1 MASETVITA
10 LLRQWEQ
17 GRQQG
22 QLIPVEELC
31 HINPELTE
39 EVRLRIRLLE
49 AMDRSFPQPS
59 TPTMARGVGAATT
72 GRPSVLVSLLQ
83 PGLEPVTGYRLVE
96 GLGRGGFGE
105 VWKAEAPGGFA
116 VALKFVLLIGRAGP
130 AETRAL
136 EVIRHIRHPN
146 LLATFGSWE
155 KNGLLIIAMELAD
168 CTLGDRLSESVRR
181 GRNGIPRDELLGYME
196 EAAKGLDYLNS
207 PIHEVDGRENVSVQ
221 HRDIKPQNILL
232 IGGGVKVADFGLAR
246 LLEQTV
252 VSHSGSLTPLYAP
265 PEFFNGQTTRTSD
278 QYSLA
283 ITYCQ
288 LRGGRLPFDGNV
300 AQVTAGHLYRA
311 PDLSMIQEA
320 ERPIVQKALAKESDA
335 RWPTCQAFVDALT
348 SLYRAAPVIDTS
360 GAGGTIAAAVP
371 VGEIRRF
378 EGETEKVLNLAF
390 SADGKMV
397 LTGARTGAAILWDVA
412 KGREIRRFS
421 GHTDVVRGVAFSPD
435 ARTALTGGDDG
446 TVRLWDVRQGTEIK
460 QLADELPKVKSVAF
474 CPDGRMLFGGASG
487 QLRLWNPKTNQVSVL
502 RGHSG
507 RVCAVAFSPDGKLA
521 LSCGGEDDV
530 QRFRQGRDSFAIRLW
545 EIPSGQLIRSLE
557 GHSDQVFHAVFSNDG
572 RLILSGSADGTIRL
586 WEVDT
591 GRERLCFRGH
601 HGPVNK
607 IDLSADGR
615 YALSAG
621 ADRTIRLWRLPIGQ
635 RHRFTG
641 HADRVNAVAF
651 SPDGKHALSA
661 GSDGTMRLWGLPA

>member
-1 MASETVITA
+1 MASETLITE
-10 LLRQWEQ
+10 LLRHWEQ
-17 GRQQG
+17 QRQAG

-31 HINPELTE
+31 DEHPELAD
-39 EVRLRIRLLE
+39 EVRQRIRLLD
-49 AMDRSFPQPS
+49 AMDRRIPQSS
-59 TPTMARGVGAATT
+59 TPTMPGAAMAVTAS
-72 GRPSVLVSLLQ
+72 RPSALISLLQ
-83 PGLEPVTGYRLVE
+83 PGLEPVPGYRLVE

-105 VWKAEAPGGFA
+105 VWKAEAPGGFT
-116 VALKFVLLIGRAGP
+116 VALKFVLLVGRAGP

-136 EVIRHIRHPN
+136 DLIRHIRHPN

-155 KNGLLIIAMELAD
+155 KDGLLVIAMELAD
-168 CTLGDRLSESVRR
+168 CTLGDRLAESVRR
-181 GRNGIPRDELLGYME
+181 GRNGIPRDELLGYML

-207 PIHEVDGRENVSVQ
+207 PVHEVDGRENVSVQ

-278 QYSLA
+278 QYALA

-320 ERPIVQKALAKESDA
+320 ERPVVLRALAKEPEA
-335 RWPTCQAFVDALT
+335 RWPSCEEFVEALA
-348 SLYRAAPVIDTS
+348 SLYRQTPVIRADTS
-360 GAGGTIAAAVP
+360 GAATTAVQ

-378 EGETEKVLNLAF
+378 EGATEKVLNLTY

-397 LTGARTGAAILWDVA
+397 LTGARTGAAILWDA
-412 KGREIRRFS
+412 QKGKEIRRFT
-421 GHTDVVRGVAFSPD
+421 GHTGVVRGVGFSPD

-446 TVRLWDVRQGTEIK
+446 TVRLWDVRNGTEIK
-460 QLADELPKVKSVAF
+460 QLDGELGKVKSLAF
-474 CPDGRMLFGGASG
+474 SSDGSVLFGGESG
-487 QLRLWNPKTNQVSVL
+487 QLRLWNPKTNQVSVF
-502 RGHSG
+502 RGHVG
-507 RVCAVAFSPDGKLA
+507 RVCYVAFSPDGKLA
-521 LSCGGEDDV
+521 LSCGGDESV
-530 QRFRQGRDSFAIRLW
+530 QGFRQGRDNFAIRLW
-545 EIPSGQLIRSLE
+545 EISSGRLIRSLE
-557 GHSDQVFHAVFSNDG
+557 GHGDQVFHAVFSYDG
-572 RLILSGSADGTIRL
+572 RSILSGSADSTIRL
-586 WEVDT
+586 WEVET

-601 HGPVNK
+601 HGAVNK
-607 IDLSADGR
+607 IDLSADGK

-621 ADRTIRLWRLPIGQ
+621 ADRTIRVWRLPIGQ

-661 GSDGTMRLWGLPA
+661 ASDGTIRLWGLPA